1 MPAMYALPLIV
12 MDRSPPLAS
21 WPCILLQPRRSR
33 RLTPRGVSH
42 SILAML
48 EPLVAYL
55 HYLSIIF
62 VGGFLIAELVMC
74 RAGMTSQQA
83 QRLAIVDAGFFA
95 SAMAALATGLLR
107 FFFYAKGVGFYTGN
121 PAFWA
126 KMALYVIIAAI
137 SITSTRTFLRWK
149 RAPATT
155 VPASEEISG
164 TRRLIHMELAL
175 LALMPLMAVLMARG
189 IGR

>member
-1 MPAMYALPLIV
+1 
-12 MDRSPPLAS
+12 
-21 WPCILLQPRRSR
+21 
-33 RLTPRGVSH
+33 
-42 SILAML
+42 ML

-137 SITSTRTFLRWK
+137 SITPTRTFLRWK
-149 RAPATT
+149 RAGG
-155 VPASEEISG
+155 VPAAGEIAG
-164 TRRLIHMELAL
+164 ARRLIHIELGL